1 MDKNDM
7 FIIMIGDFDIFLLL
21 IEDQVAEKW
30 RLQITSEL
38 GMVML
43 RLKNQQVT
51 KLLKTKNHLFDV
63 IYMHELSVLLNVRK
77 TNPKK
82 IELVKL

>member
-1 MDKNDM
+1 
-7 FIIMIGDFDIFLLL
+7 
-21 IEDQVAEKW
+21 
-30 RLQITSEL
+30 
-38 GMVML
+38 MVML